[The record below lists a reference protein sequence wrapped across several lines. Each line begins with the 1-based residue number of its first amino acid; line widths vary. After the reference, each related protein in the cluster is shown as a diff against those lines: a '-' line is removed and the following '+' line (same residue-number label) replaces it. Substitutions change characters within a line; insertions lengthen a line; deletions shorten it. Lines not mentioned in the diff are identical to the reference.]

1 MMLTPFKNS
10 RTTMKLIHST
20 AATFMVLIFTLLSP
34 LAMAGPGHDHGEA
47 APQAQGTAL
56 PRFVAVSEDLEMVGI
71 VNGQQLTIYLDRFT
85 DNSPV
90 NDAQIEIDIAGNTY
104 KAEKHGEGEY
114 EVILKDT
121 LKPGVMAITATIQA
135 GELNDLLAA
144 ELDLHADEEEHSHR
158 FSWNVL
164 AMWSGV
170 GLLALMG
177 LGVMFR
183 FRQQAR
189 RA

>member
-1 MMLTPFKNS
+1 
-10 RTTMKLIHST
+10 MKLFLST
-20 AATFMVLIFTLLSP
+20 AATLLALIFTLPSSP
-34 LAMAGPGHDHGEA
+34 AMAGPGHDHGEA

-71 VNGQQLTIYLDRFT
+71 VNGKQLTIYLDRFK

-90 NDAQIEIDIAGNTY
+90 NDAQIEIDIVGNSY
-104 KAEKHGEGEY
+104 KAEKNGDGEY
-114 EVILKDT
+114 EVILKET

-135 GELNDLLAA
+135 GELNDLLAG

-158 FSWNVL
+158 FSWKAL
-164 AMWSGV
+164 AMWSGA
-170 GLLALMG
+170 GLLALMA

-183 FRQQAR
+183 VGQQAR

>member
-1 MMLTPFKNS
+1 
-10 RTTMKLIHST
+10 MKLTFST
-20 AATFMVLIFTLLSP
+20 AATLLALVLSLLSP
-34 LAMAGPGHDHGEA
+34 LVMAGPGHDHGEA

-71 VNGQQLTIYLDRFT
+71 LNGKQLTIYLDRFK

-90 NDAQIEIDIAGNTY
+90 NDAQIEIEIAGNKY

-114 EVILKDT
+114 EVMLKDT
-121 LKPGVMAITATIQA
+121 LKPGVLAITATIQA
-135 GELNDLLAA
+135 GQLNDLLAA
-144 ELDLHADEEEHSHR
+144 EFDLQVVEEEHSHR
-158 FSWNVL
+158 FSWKAL
-164 AMWSGV
+164 AMWSGA
-170 GLLALMG
+170 GLLALMA

-189 RA
+189 PA

>member
-1 MMLTPFKNS
+1 MLTPFKNS
-10 RTTMKLIHST
+10 SNTMKLIYST
-20 AATFMVLIFTLLSP
+20 AATFFALVLSLLSP
-34 LAMAGPGHDHGEA
+34 LAIAGPGHDHGEA

-71 VNGQQLTIYLDRFT
+71 VNGKQLTIYLDRFK

-90 NDAQIEIDIAGNTY
+90 NDAQIEIDLAGNTY
-104 KAEKHGEGEY
+104 KSEKHGEGEY

-135 GELNDLLAA
+135 GELNDLLAG
-144 ELDLHADEEEHSHR
+144 ELDLHEDQAASSHR
-158 FSWNVL
+158 SSWKGIALWTGAVL
-164 AMWSGV
+164 F
-170 GLLALMG
+170 ALMA

>member
-1 MMLTPFKNS
+1 
-10 RTTMKLIHST
+10 MKLFHST
-20 AATFMVLIFTLLSP
+20 AATLLALILSLLSP

-56 PRFVAVSEDLEMVGI
+56 PRFVAVSEDLEMVGV
-71 VNGQQLTIYLDRFT
+71 VNGQQLTIYLDRFK

-90 NDAQIEIDIAGNTY
+90 NDAQIEIDIAGKTY

-114 EVILKDT
+114 EVILNEA
-121 LKPGVMAITATIQA
+121 LKPGVLAITATIQA

-158 FSWNVL
+158 ASWKGIAL
-164 AMWSGV
+164 WTGA
-170 GLLALMG
+170 GLFALMA
-177 LGVMFR
+177 LGAIVR

-189 RA
+189 TA

>member
-1 MMLTPFKNS
+1 
-10 RTTMKLIHST
+10 MKLFLST
-20 AATFMVLIFTLLSP
+20 VATLLALIFTLPSSP
-34 LAMAGPGHDHGEA
+34 AMAGPGHDHGEA

-71 VNGQQLTIYLDRFT
+71 VNGKQLTIYLDRFK

-90 NDAQIEIDIAGNTY
+90 NDAQIEIDIVGNSY
-104 KAEKHGEGEY
+104 KAEKNGDGEY
-114 EVILKDT
+114 EVILKET

-135 GELNDLLAA
+135 GELNDLLAG

-158 FSWNVL
+158 FSWKAL
-164 AMWSGV
+164 AMWSGA
-170 GLLALMG
+170 GLLALMA

-183 FRQQAR
+183 VGQQAR

>member
-1 MMLTPFKNS
+1 MN
-10 RTTMKLIHST
+10 LIHST
-20 AATFMVLIFTLLSP
+20 AATLLALIFTLLSP
-34 LAMAGPGHDHGEA
+34 MAIAGAGHDHGEA
-47 APQAQGTAL
+47 APKAQGTAL

-71 VNGQQLTIYLDRFT
+71 VNGKQLTIYLDRFK

-90 NDAQIEIDIAGNTY
+90 NDAQIEIDIEGSKY
-104 KAEKHGEGEY
+104 KAEKHGVGEY
-114 EVILKDT
+114 EVILKET

-135 GELNDLLAA
+135 GELNDLLAG

-158 FSWNVL
+158 FSWKAL
-164 AMWSGV
+164 AMWSGA
-170 GLLALMG
+170 GLLALMA

-183 FRQQAR
+183 VGQQAR

>member
-1 MMLTPFKNS
+1 
-10 RTTMKLIHST
+10 MKLTFST
-20 AATFMVLIFTLLSP
+20 AATLLALVLSLLSP
-34 LAMAGPGHDHGEA
+34 LVMASPGHDHGEA

-56 PRFVAVSEDLEMVGI
+56 PRFVAISEDLEMVGI
-71 VNGQQLTIYLDRFT
+71 INGKKLTIYLDRFN

-114 EVILKDT
+114 EITLKET
-121 LKPGVMAITATIQA
+121 LKPGVLAITATIQA

-144 ELDLHADEEEHSHR
+144 ELDLQVVEEEHSHR
-158 FSWNVL
+158 FSWKAL
-164 AMWSGV
+164 AMWSGA
-170 GLLALMG
+170 GLLALMA